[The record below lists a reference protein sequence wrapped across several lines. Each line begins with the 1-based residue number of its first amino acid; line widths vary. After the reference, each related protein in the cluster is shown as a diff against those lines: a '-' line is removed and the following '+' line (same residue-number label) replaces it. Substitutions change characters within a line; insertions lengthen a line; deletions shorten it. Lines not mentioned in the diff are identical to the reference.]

1 MLSSA
6 LLHDSTWEVAAY
18 THLGTMYTPLQI
30 AIMAYRR
37 IADKQACKGRRQQGA
52 ERLHARELRPK
63 CEGYDSLQVTST
75 GQRMQAAINI
85 SRGGWVRRCIH
96 VQQPYIY

>member
-6 LLHDSTWEVAAY
+6 LLHNSTWEVAAY

-52 ERLHARELRPK
+52 ERLPARA
-63 CEGYDSLQVTST
+63 QT
-75 GQRMQAAINI
+75 GM
-85 SRGGWVRRCIH
+85 WVDFKSH
-96 VQQPYIY
+96 QQGRECRQL